1 MKKLLMSATAI
12 AGLATV
18 AAPAMAEGLSL
29 ELGGFY
35 RGYVVHADNDVTDE
49 RDIEMR
55 QDSEIH
61 FSAETTLD
69 NGLTVGFHAEQELYS
84 SAQSVAT
91 LTETDAGV
99 IGTIEPGEITLSN
112 AGAANNNVDEAYVYF
127 SGNWGRVN
135 LGREDGAQFL
145 LQVAAPSADKNID
158 GIRRYIG
165 GLNTAAYAD
174 LGDIDYANDMGE
186 QLHKITYMTP
196 KFNGFQAGLTYAP
209 QVDDDPI
216 FGSAA
221 NAPMATDNDAGEY
234 EDLWEIAARW
244 DGEFEGVS
252 VSLGA
257 GYGSASLEADAAGAD
272 DADQWNIA
280 FNLGFNAFTFGA
292 AYTEDNTGSD
302 DADEDTYFVG
312 LGYENGAYTA
322 GLSYLNIDQ
331 ETATGADE
339 IELWTLGGTYTFG
352 PGMSFRGTIA
362 TGEAEDEATSQDITQ
377 ITLGTDIS
385 F

>member
-35 RGYVVHADNDVTDE
+35 RGYAVYADNDINDE
-49 RDIEMR
+49 SDLELR

-69 NGLTVGFHAEQELYS
+69 NGLTVGFRAEQELYS
-84 SAQSVAT
+84 A
-91 LTETDAGV
+91 D
-99 IGTIEPGEITLSN
+99 
-112 AGAANNNVDEAYVYF
+112 GANPEVDEAYVYF

-135 LGREDGAQFL
+135 VGREDGAQFL
-145 LQVAAPSADKNID
+145 LQVAAPSADKNVD

-165 GLNTAAYAD
+165 GLNVAGSAFAA
-174 LGDIDYANDMGE
+174 LGSDIDYANDAAE
-186 QLHKITYMTP
+186 HAHKLTYMTP

-209 QVDDDPI
+209 RLTDDPV
-216 FGSAA
+216 FGPAGD
-221 NAPMATDNDAGEY
+221 APMGTDNDPDQF

-257 GYGSASLEADAAGAD
+257 GYGSASIENDTGPNFD
-272 DADQWNIA
+272 DDRDQWNVA

-292 AYTEDNTGSD
+292 AYTEDTNGISSD
-302 DADEDTYFVG
+302 GDEDTYFVG

-322 GLSYLNIDQ
+322 GLSYLNIEQ
-331 ETATGADE
+331 EAGPGAEDE
-339 IELWTLGGTYTFG
+339 IDLWTLGGTYTFG
-352 PGMSFRGTIA
+352 PGMSFRGAIA
-362 TGEAEDEATSQDITQ
+362 TGELEGAVDRDITQ
-377 ITLGTDIS
+377 VTLGTDIS

>member
-1 MKKLLMSATAI
+1 MSATAI

-84 SAQSVAT
+84 ANGS
-91 LTETDAGV
+91 DN
-99 IGTIEPGEITLSN
+99 EI
-112 AGAANNNVDEAYVYF
+112 DEAYVYF

-135 LGREDGAQFL
+135 VGREDGAQFL